1 MDYNTFDTVLC
12 STYPTLCTNITNN
25 QLSIAKYILDCGAD
39 TKNNA
44 SQYENVVNQLLNRI
58 NSFKPNASISLQPK
72 IINQQTTTNPQTNPF
87 ITSSNSQNQWKP
99 NFTYNAQIQPQI
111 QTLPKADEKSNPF
124 SIQIQKNQTNGFSTN
139 STNSQHFQ
147 FSSNS
152 QRQQNSFITHL
163 QNKPKNPFS

>member
-72 IINQQTTTNPQTNPF
+72 IINQLFQRYYHDKLDVIIFEDN
-87 ITSSNSQNQWKP
+87 
-99 NFTYNAQIQPQI
+99 YNI
-111 QTLPKADEKSNPF
+111 
-124 SIQIQKNQTNGFSTN
+124 
-139 STNSQHFQ
+139 H
-147 FSSNS
+147 
-152 QRQQNSFITHL
+152 
-163 QNKPKNPFS
+163 